1 MIKKYRLGK
10 AFDIIFC
17 LLILAFSFYLPF
29 ESGQRGFFAFDQSIY
44 FDGSYRILIGQIPYK
59 DFVIPFGPMVFWIQA
74 VFFKLFGI
82 NYSSYI
88 SSAAI
93 TNVLAVACSILILRI
108 LFPFRRFLS
117 YISGLVTA
125 AWFYSPF
132 GTIYVEQTAFFFSL
146 LAITAILVTLHAKD
160 RYPAAH
166 GFLLSASGIFTF
178 LSCISKQNAGPPFFL
193 LCILLLIAI
202 SMPKIKNIGW
212 NMTIYSAGFIGS
224 MALFFIWLTCYSN
237 LEIFVRYFFQIP
249 SNLIGVRLLE
259 HGWLGLFKNL
269 FFMHRMPT
277 FFKLGGLVII
287 FTALSALLPW
297 FCGPD
302 KYKDEQKR
310 LLLSCTIC
318 IFLVIFQNY
327 FTYGTNNQLENGLS
341 FTGIIL
347 AINTGLLFHLLR
359 HIPMMT
365 QNIAAKNISKGVVA
379 AAIFISS
386 YSAAFMLIAGTDVS
400 LHRVVQDIFNGST
413 FTKCFSE
420 QKLKSLKWGYP
431 TEIRGSTVTG
441 KDITDLL
448 GYLKS
453 ENKNI
458 FIFPDFTIFYA
469 LLGVPSPQPV
479 LWFHK
484 GLTYPVQYDEMLDNW
499 IVRDL
504 IKNKVEIVIIEKSS
518 FIGTDFRL
526 NDFPVLKSYI
536 ENNFR
541 ETGQI
546 GIFKIYK

>member
-1 MIKKYRLGK
+1 
-10 AFDIIFC
+10 
-17 LLILAFSFYLPF
+17 
-29 ESGQRGFFAFDQSIY
+29 
-44 FDGSYRILIGQIPYK
+44 
-59 DFVIPFGPMVFWIQA
+59 
-74 VFFKLFGI
+74 
-82 NYSSYI
+82 
-88 SSAAI
+88 
-93 TNVLAVACSILILRI
+93 
-108 LFPFRRFLS
+108 
-117 YISGLVTA
+117 
-125 AWFYSPF
+125 
-132 GTIYVEQTAFFFSL
+132 
-146 LAITAILVTLHAKD
+146 
-160 RYPAAH
+160 
-166 GFLLSASGIFTF
+166 
-178 LSCISKQNAGPPFFL
+178 
-193 LCILLLIAI
+193 
-202 SMPKIKNIGW
+202 
-212 NMTIYSAGFIGS
+212 
-224 MALFFIWLTCYSN
+224 
-237 LEIFVRYFFQIP
+237 
-249 SNLIGVRLLE
+249 
-259 HGWLGLFKNL
+259 
-269 FFMHRMPT
+269 
-277 FFKLGGLVII
+277 
-287 FTALSALLPW
+287 
-297 FCGPD
+297 
-302 KYKDEQKR
+302 
-310 LLLSCTIC
+310 
-318 IFLVIFQNY
+318 
-327 FTYGTNNQLENGLS
+327 
-341 FTGIIL
+341 
-347 AINTGLLFHLLR
+347 
-359 HIPMMT
+359 
-365 QNIAAKNISKGVVA
+365 
-379 AAIFISS
+379 
-386 YSAAFMLIAGTDVS
+386 MLIAGTDVS